1 MNAIPSSYLNL
12 ITPLIDTARGFIE
25 NGEPLAP
32 FAFVG
37 NLSGGGTFPVM
48 LATGSDEE
56 KDDSARTVKQLAE
69 LHQADFV
76 FTLME
81 AWSLPPEHIDHFEEI
96 IEQFGSIGESPYR
109 LDVVS
114 LALETRHGLWVAQI
128 PIEPLPKAH
137 GGRTFGQ
144 PLFQHFTS
152 AEGRFTDLLP
162 VKDDGAGPSGTL
174 H

>member
-12 ITPLIDTARGFIE
+12 INPLIEAARGFVQS
-25 NGEPLAP
+25 GETLAP

-48 LATGSDEE
+48 LATGSDSE
-56 KDDSARTVKQLAE
+56 KDDSARAVKQLAE

-81 AWSLPPEHIDHFEEI
+81 AWSLPPEHIARFEEI

-114 LALETRHGLWVAQI
+114 LSLETRHGLWVAQV
-128 PIEPLPKAH
+128 PIEPLAETDKK
-137 GGRTFGQ
+137 RTFGE
-144 PLFQHFTS
+144 PRFQHFTA

-162 VKDDGAGPSGTL
+162 VKDDGIGPTDRL